1 MLDKPPASR
10 HYRRMDAQLPPLPPG
25 PNLSSDDKIWA
36 IACHLSLLLGVG
48 FLLPLIV
55 WLAKRGDSPVTA
67 AHAREA
73 LNFHLSLYLYG
84 LCCIPLIFLFCLGYA
99 LIPVIALFGLVC
111 AIMAAVE
118 ASKGGFYHY
127 PLAIP
132 FFR

>member
-1 MLDKPPASR
+1 MT
-10 HYRRMDAQLPPLPPG
+10 
-25 PNLSSDDKIWA
+25 SDEKIWA
-36 IACHLSLLLGVG
+36 IVCHLSLLLGAG

-55 WLAKRGDSPVTA
+55 WLVKKDTAPVTA

-84 LCCIPLIFLFCLGYA
+84 LCCVPLCLLFCLGYF
-99 LIPVIALFGLVC
+99 LIPALAMFGLIC

-118 ASKGGFYHY
+118 AWKGSFFRY
-127 PLAIP
+127 PLTIP